1 MSKYSLSFS
10 AIDVELKQAE
20 IEAVR
25 RKRRKKRGKRF
36 FLKERKRNRNC
47 LGDILPDGLDG

>member
-1 MSKYSLSFS
+1 M
-10 AIDVELKQAE
+10 LKQAE
-20 IEAVR
+20 LEAVR

-36 FLKERKRNRNC
+36 FLKEKKRNRNC